1 MLSRFNDKPVT
12 MFSCLSVCEGHDGI
26 LSDRGTVVTF
36 HAYMAGD
43 KGRYVYTFNAFDEM
57 RERVIS
63 MNLKKKSR
71 IMVVAAMKNYIDN
84 TNMSRQSFTICMI
97 DYCPAEGQPMVIPD
111 TGGAE
116 QALQQQVKSPVPEP
130 KNVIDHDF
138 QSKKLQQSVQ
148 PLTFP
153 EDSPYSLDK
162 TEVDLDEFAA
172 AIGG

>member
-12 MFSCLSVCEGHDGI
+12 VFSCLSVCEGHDGV

-63 MNLKKKSR
+63 MKLKKKNR

-84 TNMSRQSFTICMI
+84 ENMSRQSFTICMI
-97 DYCPAEGQPMVIPD
+97 DYCPADSPPMIMPD
-111 TGGAE
+111 VGNAE
-116 QALQQQVKSPVPEP
+116 QAFPKQAKSSVPELQNNAGP
-130 KNVIDHDF
+130 SL
-138 QSKKLQQSVQ
+138 QSKEQQPPIQ
-148 PLTFP
+148 TFTFP
-153 EDSPYSLDK
+153 ENSSYSFDK
-162 TEVDLDEFAA
+162 TDVDLDEFAK